1 MTKNA
6 NFPVF
11 TQLDTTQNQGVGGD
25 EDQISQGGRTFTPGH
40 NSTGTR
46 TTLTTPSTG
55 GKWYE
60 LSDITA
66 EMYINLMEIIG
77 DNACE

>member
-55 GKWYE
+55 GKW
-60 LSDITA
+60 
-66 EMYINLMEIIG
+66 N
-77 DNACE
+77 CEFY